1 MIFFRIYIL
10 PTALHGPS
18 LLALSAVPDHYAD
31 SASPHDATALLSL
44 LLSSPSA
51 PFDPRSQDADLSPY
65 DQGGMLD
72 HNLLVP
78 VLGPI

>member
-1 MIFFRIYIL
+1 MIFFRIYTL

-18 LLALSAVPDHYAD
+18 LLALFAVPDHYAD
-31 SASPHDATALLSL
+31 SALPHDATALLSS
-44 LLSSPSA
+44 LSSSLPS

-72 HNLLVP
+72 HSLLVP
-78 VLGPI
+78 VLGPT

>member
-10 PTALHGPS
+10 PTALHDPS
-18 LLALSAVPDHYAD
+18 LLAFFAVPDHYAD
-31 SASPHDATALLSL
+31 SALPHDATALLSF
-44 LLSSPSA
+44 LSSPHLP
-51 PFDPRSQDADLSPY
+51 PFDPRSQDAGLSPY

-72 HNLLVP
+72 HSLLVP